1 MATVVLARLKPRAQN
16 PFRSLLWLAG
26 AHTLRPLATGFPGA
40 PAGNQKRNKAAG
52 TLLHAA
58 IQEAVGLTSYTTKL
72 TCQFGFSNWNES
84 RHRVIGEQ
92 GQILYCTLG
101 RAKSNCGIIGD
112 KGVIL

>member
-58 IQEAVGLTSYTTKL
+58 IQEAVGLTSYTTKF

-84 RHRVIGEQ
+84 RH
-92 GQILYCTLG
+92 
-101 RAKSNCGIIGD
+101 
-112 KGVIL
+112 